1 MTKSRNIV
9 GYIKIHGQS
18 NRVQIQISCSELFAH
33 VPDPEEQHK

>member
-9 GYIKIHGQS
+9 GYIKIHAS

-33 VPDPEEQHK
+33 VPDPEEQQK